1 MTTSVR
7 ILYWKE
13 IPIQVEADDG
23 TTKLSRPLDA
33 RFQEAADAIA
43 MFDGSFGSDD
53 YLDAWEWQ
61 HYADYAGAPDEV
73 ATQVATTFN
82 SKMPVDFVARIRDSI
97 TADRRDPTPGAINC
111 WLE

>member
-23 TTKLSRPLDA
+23 TTKLSRQFDP

-43 MFDGSFGSDD
+43 MFDGSFGSDE

-61 HYADYAGAPDEV
+61 HYADFTGAPDEV

>member
-13 IPIQVEADDG
+13 IPIQVEADNG
-23 TTKLSRPLDA
+23 TTKLSRQLDP

-43 MFDGSFGSDD
+43 MFDGSFGSDE

-61 HYADYAGAPDEV
+61 HFAEYTGAPDEV
-73 ATQVATTFN
+73 ATQVAATFN

>member
-23 TTKLSRPLDA
+23 ATKASRPLDS

-43 MFDGSFGSDD
+43 MFDGSYGSDD

-61 HYADYAGAPDEV
+61 HYAEYAGAPDEV
-73 ATQVATTFN
+73 ASQVAAMFN
-82 SKMPVDFVARIRDSI
+82 SGMPADFVARIRDSI
-97 TADRRDPTPGAINC
+97 TSAGRDPTPGAINC

>member
-23 TTKLSRPLDA
+23 TTKLSRQLDP

-43 MFDGSFGSDD
+43 MFDGSFGSDE

-61 HYADYAGAPDEV
+61 HYADYTGKPDEV
-73 ATQVATTFN
+73 TTQVATTFN
-82 SKMPVDFVARIRDSI
+82 SKMPDDFVARIRDSI
-97 TADRRDPTPGAINC
+97 TDDRRDPTPGAINC